1 MPTGR
6 LVDVERYVDVAPGI
20 RLWAWDVAATA
31 AEPREPLLLVM
42 GADDSGVAWPDPFVA
57 LLAEHHRVIVY
68 DHRDTGRS
76 TASFE
81 DQPYGPAELAAD
93 AIAVLDAFAVPRAH
107 VVGMAM
113 GGLLVQLLMLDHPD
127 RLLSATV
134 FCTGALPTP
143 GAPGI
148 PGPAIALQR
157 MWGERDDERDLAG
170 ELAWRVSYRRLLNGT
185 GTPFDADAS
194 RALEERIIAHT
205 GHHEPA
211 TAHNDMGRAG
221 LERGAELAAA
231 EVPLL
236 VIEAPEDPVFPPPRS
251 GELARAVARGRLT
264 RIPGMGHAINR
275 TVTAPLAAAILTRT
289 TDPT

>member
-1 MPTGR
+1 M
-6 LVDVERYVDVAPGI
+6 ERYVDVAPGI
-20 RLWAWDVAATA
+20 RLWAWDVASTS

-93 AIAVLDAFAVPRAH
+93 AIAILDAFAVPRAH

-134 FCTGALPTP
+134 FCAGALPTP
-143 GAPGI
+143 GAPGFPR
-148 PGPAIALQR
+148 PGIALQR

-170 ELAWRVSYRRLLNGT
+170 ELAWRVAYRRLLNGT
-185 GTPFDADAS
+185 GTSFDADAS

-236 VIEAPEDPVFPPPRS
+236 VIEAPEDPVFPPPHS